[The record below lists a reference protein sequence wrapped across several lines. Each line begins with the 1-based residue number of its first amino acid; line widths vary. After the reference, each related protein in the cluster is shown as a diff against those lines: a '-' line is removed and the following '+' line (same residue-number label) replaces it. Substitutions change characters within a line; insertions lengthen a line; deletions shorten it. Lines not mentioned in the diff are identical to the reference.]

1 MTSFGT
7 TKDGT
12 QVHKISLAAGDLRV
26 DLLTHGARVQSV
38 RLAGVAHDLTLGSED
53 LAEYEGGHGYHGA
66 LIAPVVN
73 RLTGARAPLADRSL
87 QLEVNFNGKHSLHSG
102 PSGAHAQ
109 VWQVLRATASEA
121 VLALDLPD
129 GLGGFSG
136 NRHIEAQY
144 VLEAPATLRL
154 TITAHSD
161 AETVFNAA
169 NHSYWNLDGSA
180 DISGHSLRIAAEHY
194 LPVDADFVVTGEVR
208 AVEAGFDL
216 RALQT
221 LSAQSVDLDHCF
233 CLSRAPMPL
242 RDVLWLQGQSGLRM
256 TLATTEAGVQV
267 YDCRHDGFKG
277 LAIEAHAWPDAPN
290 KPQFTPISLA
300 AGQTRQQVT
309 EWRFDRG

>member
-26 DLLTHGARVQSV
+26 VLLTHGARVQSV

-73 RLTGARAPLADRSL
+73 RLTGARAPLSDRNL
-87 QLEVNFNGKHSLHSG
+87 QLEMNFNGKHSLHSG

-109 VWQVLRATASEA
+109 VWQVLRATATEA

-136 NRHIEAQY
+136 NRHIEA
-144 VLEAPATLRL
+144 
-154 TITAHSD
+154 
-161 AETVFNAA
+161 
-169 NHSYWNLDGSA
+169 
-180 DISGHSLRIAAEHY
+180 
-194 LPVDADFVVTGEVR
+194 
-208 AVEAGFDL
+208 
-216 RALQT
+216 
-221 LSAQSVDLDHCF
+221 
-233 CLSRAPMPL
+233 
-242 RDVLWLQGQSGLRM
+242 
-256 TLATTEAGVQV
+256 
-267 YDCRHDGFKG
+267 
-277 LAIEAHAWPDAPN
+277 HAWPDAPN

-300 AGQTRQQVT
+300 VGQTRQQVT

>member
-1 MTSFGT
+1 MPIFGT
-7 TKDGT
+7 TTAGEAV
-12 QVHKISLAAGDLRV
+12 QKICLKAGDLSV
-26 DLLTHGARVQSV
+26 DLLSHGARVQAV
-38 RLAGVAHDLTLGSED
+38 RLAGVAHDLTLGAGD
-53 LAEYEGGHGYHGA
+53 LAACEGAYGYHGA

-73 RLTGARAPLADRSL
+73 RLTGARAPLSDRSL

-109 VWQVLRATASEA
+109 VWQVLRATETEA
-121 VLALDLPD
+121 VLALDLAD

-144 VLEAPATLRL
+144 VVEAPATLRL

-180 DISGHSLRIAAEHY
+180 DVSGHKLRVAAEHY

-216 RALQT
+216 RAAQT

-233 CLSRAPMPL
+233 CLSHAPMPL
-242 RDVLWLQGQSGLRM
+242 RDVLWLQGCNGLRM

-290 KPQFTPISLA
+290 KPHFFPISLG

-309 EWRFDRG
+309 EWRFDHG